1 MRRFFFL
8 VFLACSMTGSAQT
21 NLFDADGYYFPTPSL
36 RVCSLNIEY
45 LDLNTCVYYYEGKV
59 HDQPKAIPPVV
70 FIRVKGQK
78 KSISASDILVNQDT
92 LSFRFTYQGKT
103 ITFAGSF
110 LDKRGKFAG
119 RDDIIPQKTVLLR
132 GKFFVTAGDSLVESK
147 ESSFTY
153 WEGD

>member
-1 MRRFFFL
+1 MRRLFL
-8 VFLACSMTGSAQT
+8 PVFLFYSIIGLAQT
-21 NLFDADGYYFPTPSL
+21 KLFDADGYYFPSTPLS
-36 RVCSLNIEY
+36 VSGLNIEY

-59 HDQPKAIPPVV
+59 HEQPRAIPPVV

-78 KSISASDILVNQDT
+78 KSISASDILINQDT
-92 LSFRFTYQGKT
+92 VSFRFTSQGKT
-103 ITFAGSF
+103 ITFAGTF

-132 GKFFVTAGDSLVESK
+132 GRFNVSEGETTVQSI
-147 ESSFTY
+147 ESSFTF